1 MYKIEKRPSKKLLYE
16 EKLSG
21 LYNTIGGVLSTKEE
35 YTKEERDRIED
46 QVNTFS
52 KIKVALAP
60 VFGRGASKEIIQ
72 ASVDDAKANLLPRID
87 SLIGAVDW

>member
-1 MYKIEKRPSKKLLYE
+1 MPAELI
-16 EKLSG
+16 
-21 LYNTIGGVLSTKEE
+21 TKTWRRLFDTYFEE